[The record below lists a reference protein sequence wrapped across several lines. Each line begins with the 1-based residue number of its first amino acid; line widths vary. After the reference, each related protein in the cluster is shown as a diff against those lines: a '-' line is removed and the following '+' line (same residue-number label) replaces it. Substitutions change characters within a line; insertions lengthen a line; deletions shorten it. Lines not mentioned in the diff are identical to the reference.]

1 MDEDIEKFAIVEDS
15 DLFLAGDSLGYSVYP
30 NYKWYNGN
38 SINLIIDIISL
49 DSEKAVIE
57 IFFK

>member
-30 NYKWYNGN
+30 NYSWYNGN
-38 SINLIIDIISL
+38 SIDLIIEVISL
-49 DSEKAVIE
+49 NESNAVIE
-57 IFFK
+57 VFFK